1 MARFLIATQEHAL
14 KDISK
19 NMLGVKYSLEFWPNK
34 GNISR
39 KLEKIIYDLIV
50 IDMEL
55 ANGMELL
62 ESARSIQSA
71 PVLAI
76 GDNRTEQA
84 VEAIKRGAYDF
95 IAKPVSGEKIKNIV
109 ERVLEGRSLKYE
121 IDYLRRQQDVIY
133 DLDSIIA
140 KAPAIRRVINT
151 IKKVCKTDSTILIGG
166 ETGTGKSFL
175 AGAIHFNSH
184 RKKRPFVDISC
195 ANIPET
201 LLESEL
207 FGHEKGAFTGAAKTR
222 IGRFEQAN
230 EGTVFLDEIGDL
242 TPALQSKFLHFLEN
256 RTFQR
261 LGGSKT
267 IHSDVRIIAATNKN
281 LEQEI
286 RSGRFREDLYYR
298 INVINIFLPPLKER
312 MEDIEELASYFL
324 KRHCRDIKKDIRGFH
339 PDVLEMFKRYHWP
352 GNIRELSNVIE
363 RGILLSEDTIIK
375 KDSITLGNNILPC
388 LLPPVPAQQ
397 TGSRHRQAFEH
408 TEPSKTGP
416 STQSLA
422 DIERKAIIEAL
433 EKCLWIQK
441 DAAEKLGISKRTINY
456 KIKKL
461 GIRHPRWRKN
471 I

>member
-1 MARFLIATQEHAL
+1 MPRFLIATQESAL
-14 KDISK
+14 KNLSK
-19 NMLGVKYSLEFWPNK
+19 NALAAKYVLEFWPNK
-34 GNISR
+34 GNISQ

-62 ESARSIQSA
+62 ESTKSIPTT

-84 VEAIKRGAYDF
+84 VEAIKKGAYDF
-95 IAKPVSGEKIKNIV
+95 IAKPVSEEKIKNIV
-109 ERVLEGRSLKYE
+109 EKALEGRSLKYE
-121 IDYLRRQQDVIY
+121 IDYLRRQQDVVY
-133 DLDSIIA
+133 DLDSVVA
-140 KAPAIRRVINT
+140 KAPSIRRVINT
-151 IKKVCKTDSTILIGG
+151 IKKVCKTNSTILIGG

-207 FGHEKGAFTGAAKTR
+207 FGHEKGAFTGATKAR

-230 EGTVFLDEIGDL
+230 GGTVFLDEIGDL
-242 TPALQSKFLHFLEN
+242 SPALQSKFLHFLEN
-256 RTFQR
+256 RTFER

-267 IHSDVRIIAATNKN
+267 INSDVRIIAATNKN

-286 RSGRFREDLYYR
+286 HSGEFREDLYYR

-339 PDVLEMFKRYHWP
+339 PDVLEMFKHYHWP
-352 GNIRELSNVIE
+352 GNIRQLSNVIE
-363 RGILLSEDTIIK
+363 RGVLLSEDKIIK
-375 KDSITLGNNILPC
+375 KHNIVLGNDIIP
-388 LLPPVPAQQ
+388 
-397 TGSRHRQAFEH
+397 FEH
-408 TEPSKTGP
+408 TELPKTEL
-416 STQSLA
+416 LA
-422 DIERKAIIEAL
+422 DTERKAIIKAL
-433 EKCLWIQK
+433 DKCLWIQK

-456 KIKKL
+456 RIKKL
-461 GIRHPRWRKN
+461 GIKHPRWRKN